1 MNETL
6 DDLELE
12 LRRLP
17 GVIAVALQDGAQ
29 LRVHLSLTT
38 WADASA
44 IRQRAEL
51 LALAHHPEPRLTVSR
66 AGEGLPVEQTAAEPR
81 VEASR

>member
-17 GVIAVALQDGAQ
+17 GVIAVALQHGEH
-29 LRVHLSLTT
+29 LEVHICLTT

-44 IRQRAEL
+44 VRQRAEL
-51 LALAHHPEPRLTVSR
+51 LALAHHEHPKLVVVR
-66 AGEGLPVEQTAAEPR
+66 AGEGLTVERPAAES
-81 VEASR
+81 A

>member
-17 GVIAVALQDGAQ
+17 GVIAVALQTNEYRD
-29 LRVHLSLTT
+29 VHISLTT

-44 IRQRAEL
+44 VRQRAEL
-51 LALAHHPEPRLTVSR
+51 LALAHHEQPKLTVTR
-66 AGEGLPVEQTAAEPR
+66 AGEGLPTEESA
-81 VEASR
+81 